1 MKKYLAAMAA
11 GLLIAGLLVTAL
23 AFVQGLVSDNIGK
36 KETKMKKSIG
46 AKTIVFPTPV
56 FVVGSYDK
64 SGKPNEMVVAWGG
77 ICCSNPPCVAIAI
90 REATYTYGNIMA
102 RKAFTISIPSEKYIK
117 EADYFGIVSGRTE
130 DKFAATKLTPVK
142 SDLVDAPYVKEFPLV
157 LECSVIQVVK
167 LGLHTMFIGEIKDVK
182 ADEAALGKDGTPDI
196 EKIKPMVFDPANR
209 TYYGIGKYLGDA
221 FSEGKKIKK

>member
-1 MKKYLAAMAA
+1 MTGGILTA
-11 GLLIAGLLVTAL
+11 GLLAAVS
-23 AFVQGLVSDNIGK
+23 AFAQTPASGID
-36 KETKMKKSIG
+36 KEVKMKKSLG
-46 AKTIVFPTPV
+46 AQTIVFPTPV

-64 SGKPNEMVVAWGG
+64 ADRPDAMVVAWGG
-77 ICCSNPPCVAIAI
+77 ICCSKPPCVAVSI

-102 RKAFTISIPSEKYIK
+102 RKAFTISIPSEKFIQ

-142 SDLVDAPYVKEFPLV
+142 SDLVDAPYVKEFPFV

-167 LGLHTMFIGEIKDVK
+167 IGLHTMFIGEIKDVK
-182 ADEAALGKDGTPDI
+182 ADQSVLGKTGAPDI
-196 EKIKPMVFDPANR
+196 EKIKPIIFDPANR
-209 TYYGIGKYLGDA
+209 AYYGIGKYLGDA

>member
-1 MKKYLAAMAA
+1 MKKLLTVIMA
-11 GLLIAGLLVTAL
+11 GLLAAVLPVTVA
-23 AFVQGLVSDNIGK
+23 AFAQDAAFNADK
-36 KETKMKKSIG
+36 KEANMKKSIG

-56 FVVGSYDK
+56 FIVGSYDK
-64 SGKPNEMVVAWGG
+64 AGKPNEMTVAWGG
-77 ICCSNPPCVAIAI
+77 ICCSTPPCVGIAI

-102 RKAFTISIPSEKYIK
+102 RKAFTISIPSEKFIK

-167 LGLHTMFIGEIKDVK
+167 IGLHTLFIGEIKDVK
-182 ADEAALGKDGTPDI
+182 ADDTMLGKNGVPDI
-196 EKIKPMVFDPANR
+196 EKIKPMIFDPANR
-209 TYYGIGKYLGDA
+209 TYYGVGQYLGDA